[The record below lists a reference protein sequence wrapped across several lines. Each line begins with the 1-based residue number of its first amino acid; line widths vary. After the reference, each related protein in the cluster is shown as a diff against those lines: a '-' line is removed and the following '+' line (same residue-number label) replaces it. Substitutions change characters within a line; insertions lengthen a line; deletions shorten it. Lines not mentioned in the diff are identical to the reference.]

1 MMPGK
6 IKWCAVWLLVLVV
19 AGCEAKLRDTRSFEI
34 KPTDTGKEYRIDPKA
49 GERPLKVTAT
59 AEGGTIDVYVYLSKD
74 RDAAEQNIL
83 AKKDEF
89 ILAKAVDVKEADL
102 TATIPPNEEAT
113 VVVLCAKLEPATV
126 QLTME
131 E

>member
-1 MMPGK
+1 MMAGK
-6 IKWCAVWLLVLVV
+6 AKWCAVWLLVLVV
-19 AGCEAKLRDTRSFEI
+19 AGCEGKLRDTRSFEV

-49 GERPLKVTAT
+49 SERPLKVTAT
-59 AEGGTIDVYVYLSKD
+59 AEGGAIDVYVYLSKNAE
-74 RDAAEQNIL
+74 AAEQNIL

-89 ILAKAVDVKEADL
+89 ILAKAVNVKEADL
-102 TATIPPNEEAT
+102 TATIPANEEAT

-131 E
+131 D